1 MLNPATPNPNAPV
14 VLVADPDPVQQQLLA
29 NALRQRFRVV
39 VANNLAEAVSMLVV
53 NRPRILLLEVNQP
66 DGNGIELIKQ
76 IRRDPGTHN
85 TIIACVTNRNAIKD
99 KVAGFQ
105 AGADDYIIKPVNPDS
120 FPWRLILLIRL
131 HGL

>member
-1 MLNPATPNPNAPV
+1 MLNSATPNPNAPV
-14 VLVADPDPVQQQLLA
+14 VLVADPDPAQQQVLSDC
-29 NALRQRFRVV
+29 LRQRFRVV
-39 VANNLAEAVSMLVV
+39 TASNLAETVQKLVV
-53 NRPRILLLEVNQP
+53 NRPRILLLEINQP
-66 DGNGIELIKQ
+66 DGNGIELIRQ

-85 TIIACVTNRNAIKD
+85 TIIACVTSRNAIKD

-120 FPWRLILLIRL
+120 FPWRLVLLIRL

>member
-1 MLNPATPNPNAPV
+1 MLNPAPNPNAPI
-14 VLVADPDPVQQQLLA
+14 VLVSDPDPLQQQLLESC
-29 NALRQRFRVV
+29 LRQRFRVV
-39 VANNLAEAVSMLVV
+39 TASNLAETVQKLVV
-53 NRPRILLLEVNQP
+53 NRPRILLLEINQP

-85 TIIACVTNRNAIKD
+85 TIIACVTNRNAIRD
-99 KVAGFQ
+99 KVTGFQ
-105 AGADDYIIKPVNPDS
+105 AGADDYIIKPVNPES